1 MTQRVAEASKRSGR
15 TSSEVT
21 VVGITKYVDSQ
32 TAKWLWDAGCID
44 LGESRPQS
52 LWEKQAALDALS
64 SAEDR
69 KIRWHFIGH
78 LQRNKSLKT
87 IAQLSLLHSLDSIR
101 LAQQIQRDAE
111 SLGITVD
118 ALVEVNVS
126 SEPNKTG
133 ILADEVPKV
142 LDDLAGLD
150 RIQVR
155 GLMGMAGL
163 QTTNPRTDFAKLRKV
178 RDDMVSR
185 FGDRFQLSQLSM
197 GMSGDFEE
205 AIEEGSTMVRIGSLL
220 FEPIGS

>member
-1 MTQRVAEASKRSGR
+1 
-15 TSSEVT
+15 
-21 VVGITKYVDSQ
+21 
-32 TAKWLWDAGCID
+32 
-44 LGESRPQS
+44 
-52 LWEKQAALDALS
+52 
-64 SAEDR
+64 
-69 KIRWHFIGH
+69 
-78 LQRNKSLKT
+78 
-87 IAQLSLLHSLDSIR
+87 
-101 LAQQIQRDAE
+101 
-111 SLGITVD
+111 VD

-150 RIQVR
+150 RIQVC

-163 QTTNPRTDFAKLRKV
+163 QTTNPRTDFAKLRKL